1 MCIRDRGGV
10 GLTTGEEARVV
21 LALTM
26 AADRSA
32 KEGVPIKL
40 E

>member
-1 MCIRDRGGV
+1 MGGV
-10 GLTTGEEARVV
+10 GLTTGEEARTI

-26 AADRSA
+26 AADRST

-40 E
+40 